1 MSGPYISPTAIV
13 TQGMPIYSSVFTFSG
28 GGTQTILT
36 LAAGE
41 FWIFYSCP
49 VSYGAGDFR
58 HGSIFY
64 ATRQSGEDSI
74 RGSYL
79 GTQQGNS
86 NFYLSGTSAVT
97 YNAGGGN
104 PHNTLYLLR
113 LK

>member
-1 MSGPYISPTAIV
+1 MSGPYLAPHAII
-13 TQGMPIYSSVFTFSG
+13 TQGKPIYSSVFTFSG
-28 GGTQTILT
+28 GGTQTVLT

-41 FWIFYSCP
+41 FWIFYSAP
-49 VSYGAGDFR
+49 VDYGGTDFR

-64 ATRQSGEDSI
+64 ATRQTNNGSI

-79 GTQQGNS
+79 GTQQSNS
-86 NFYLSGTSAVT
+86 NFLLSGTGAVT